1 MNDSPMLI
9 TDHLGEIKSRMIRWV
24 IVLVAMTIL
33 AFVFHRWILWFLLLP
48 AEALNPTT
56 AGKPIFTEL
65 TEFWGATAKVSV
77 LTGFALSL
85 PFLLWQAVMFLRPGL
100 TRTERRYLYLLIVG
114 GLIAFASGVAFS
126 YYVLLPP
133 AIDFL
138 LSFGGD
144 VATPLIRIGSYVNL
158 MVTLLFWMGLIFE
171 LPIVIFFL
179 TRIGVV
185 STRWLGRQRRWA
197 VLLAFVLGAAI
208 TPTFDPVNQSLVALP
223 IIVLFEAG
231 YWLGKIGERGRTRGT
246 EAAASEPMPPVGT
259 G

>member
-1 MNDSPMLI
+1 M
-9 TDHLGEIKSRMIRWV
+9 DHLGEVKSRLIRWV
-24 IVLVAMTIL
+24 IVLIAMTAL
-33 AFVFHRWILWFLLLP
+33 AFVFHERILEFLLAP
-48 AEALNPTT
+48 AAALNPETD
-56 AGKPIFTEL
+56 GKPIFTEL

-85 PFLLWQAVMFLRPGL
+85 PFLMWQLVMFVRPGL
-100 TRTERRYLYLLIVG
+100 TPVERRYLYLLMLG
-114 GLIAFASGVAFS
+114 GLGAFAAGVAFA

-133 AIDFL
+133 AINFL

-158 MVTLLFWMGLIFE
+158 LTTLLFWMGLIFE

-185 STRWLGRQRRWA
+185 TTSWLGRQRRWA

-208 TPTFDPVNQSLVALP
+208 TPTFDPFNQTLVALP
-223 IIVLFEAG
+223 VIVLFEAG
-231 YWLGKIGERGRTRGT
+231 YWLGKLGERWRSSGEETS
-246 EAAASEPMPPVGT
+246 ASGATPPVGT
-259 G
+259 A